1 MEHKPSF
8 AVLGAGNGGVATAAD
23 LTMRGFK
30 VNLWE
35 HPDFAEA
42 IRPMQ
47 EIGGIHLETV
57 PSIPMKPGFARLNLI
72 TTDIQAALDGVD
84 AVLVI
89 VPAFAHKRIAECCA
103 PYLQD
108 HQVVIISPGNF
119 GGAIQFRNIFREK
132 GTAKDVVFA
141 EAECMIYA
149 CRKKDPTTIWIRRY
163 KHALRF
169 AALPATKTDRV
180 MEIIQQIYPEAERAA
195 NVLETGL
202 SNCNPTQHPPIM
214 LLNAALIERT
224 GGDFLFYNE
233 GVTPAVIR
241 VIEAVDKE
249 RISVCAALKT
259 QIRSAYEQE
268 VAWYG
273 YQGCSGNN
281 LYESMNGNP
290 FYSTSK
296 APKTFR
302 DRYLTEDIPFGLV
315 PVEELGK
322 MVGVPTPTA
331 TAIIEFAQILTERD
345 LRSDRRSL
353 RELGMDHMTVDEIVR
368 YVNEEE

>member
-23 LTMRGFK
+23 LTVRGYK

-35 HPDFAEA
+35 HPDFADT

-47 EIGGIHLETV
+47 ELGGIHLETV
-57 PSIPMKPGFARLNLI
+57 DSIPMKPGFAKVNMI

-84 AVLVI
+84 CVLVI
-89 VPAFAHKRIAECCA
+89 VPAFAHRNIAECCA

-108 HQVVIISPGNF
+108 GQVVVISPGNF
-119 GGAIQFRNIFREK
+119 GGAIQFRNVFREK

-163 KHALRF
+163 KKALRY
-169 AALPATKTDRV
+169 AALPATKTPRV
-180 MEIIQQIYPEAERAA
+180 MEIIHQIYPEAEAAA
-195 NVLETGL
+195 NILETGL

-214 LLNAALIERT
+214 ILNAALIERT
-224 GGDFLFYNE
+224 KGDFLFYNE
-233 GVTPAVIR
+233 GVTHGVIR
-241 VIEAVDKE
+241 VIDAVDRE
-249 RISVCAALKT
+249 RMAVCAAMNTK
-259 QIRSAYEQE
+259 IRSAYEQE

-273 YQGCSGNN
+273 YQGCSGHN
-281 LYESMNGNP
+281 LYESMNDNP
-290 FYSTSK
+290 FYRTSK
-296 APKTFR
+296 APDSFQN
-302 DRYLTEDIPFGLV
+302 RYLTEDIPFGLA

-322 MVGVPTPTA
+322 LVGVPTPTA
-331 TAIIEFAQILTERD
+331 TAIIDFAEILTERD
-345 LRSDRRSL
+345 LRANRRSL
-353 RELGMDHMTVDEIVR
+353 AALGLDGMSVEDLLHL
-368 YVNEEE
+368 VNEG